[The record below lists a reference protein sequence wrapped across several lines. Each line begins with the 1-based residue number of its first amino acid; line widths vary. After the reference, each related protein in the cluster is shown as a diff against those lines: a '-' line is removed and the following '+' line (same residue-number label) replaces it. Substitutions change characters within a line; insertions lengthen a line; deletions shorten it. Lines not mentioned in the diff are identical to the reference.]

1 MSGDHQRARTA
12 RPGACPPPRSPERKG
27 EKSSVESR
35 VRRWTGQDRQSKRPK
50 AETEAQVVSSE
61 WQSTAAG
68 AQWTPGYRMGG
79 ERIQESS
86 NKRSVED
93 MQTARAGAVQGSTV
107 RDASW
112 NPQ

>member
-1 MSGDHQRARTA
+1 M
-12 RPGACPPPRSPERKG
+12 
-27 EKSSVESR
+27 
-35 VRRWTGQDRQSKRPK
+35 
-50 AETEAQVVSSE
+50 
-61 WQSTAAG
+61 AAG

-86 NKRSVED
+86 NKRSVKNK
-93 MQTARAGAVQGSTV
+93 QTARAGGAVQGSTV